1 MSFEEKCM
9 LNKKDPYMLLSV
21 VNMKLRDEAP
31 NLEELCKSY
40 DKDETELVEQL
51 LSIGYIYDPE
61 HNQFIAQ

>member
-1 MSFEEKCM
+1 M

-31 NLEELCKSY
+31 SLEELCKTY
-40 DKDETELVEQL
+40 DKNQEELVAQL
-51 LSIGYIYDPE
+51 LAIGYIYDQS